1 MDKILLDPDPDPP
14 LPARDKKIRG
24 DYILDVYRLNYK
36 VFSGTVIMH

>member
-1 MDKILLDPDPDPP
+1 MDKILDPDPDPP
-14 LPARDKKIRG
+14 LPARDKIRG